1 MNGNLESKKLDIDI
15 SLQKN
20 IADKNFI
27 RNFSIIAHI
36 DHGKSTL
43 ADRILELTETVSS
56 REMLDQYLDDMDLER
71 ERGITIK
78 AHAVRVHYNCS
89 LDGNQYIFNLID
101 TPGHV
106 DFSYEVSRSLAA
118 CEGAILVVDATQG
131 IQAQTLANVYLA
143 LANNLEIIPVIN
155 KIDLKSAR
163 PEEVSEEITKII
175 GIQKNRILN
184 VSAKTGQGVKEILD
198 RIVVDI
204 PSPKGDIN
212 NPLQALIFDSE
223 YDSYRG
229 IVVFIRVVNGF
240 IQPGMKIKFMAEDTI
255 TAVEEIGVL
264 NPKMIRKDILV
275 AGEVG
280 YIITGIKE
288 IGNVSVGD
296 TITSLK
302 NQAQYPLPGY
312 KKPKPMVYC
321 GLFPIEGVN
330 YEDLRDALAKL
341 SLNDSSLDYVPEVS
355 NALGFG
361 FRCGFLGLLHMDIVK
376 ERLEREYG
384 LSLITTAPNV
394 AYRIVKTDGE
404 VIEVK
409 KPLDFPTEEKIKE
422 IQEPYVNASIIT
434 PKEYIGDIMNLA
446 TSKRGEFVD
455 MQYISVDRVE
465 LKYVMPLSEILV
477 DFFNLLKSVSSG
489 FASLDY
495 EFSGYKASDLVKL
508 DIIVAGTVFDEF
520 STIVHR
526 EKAYNVGRD
535 MVTKLRK
542 LISRE
547 NFEIS
552 IQAAIGKRVIAKERI
567 APYRKDVTAG
577 LYGGDITRKR
587 KVLEKQKKGKK
598 KMKKI
603 GKVEISSDAFMS
615 FYKIEVGK

>member
-409 KPLDFPTEEKIKE
+409 KPSDFPTEEKIKE
-422 IQEPYVNASIIT
+422 IQEPFVNATIIT

>member
-1 MNGNLESKKLDIDI
+1 MTDK
-15 SLQKN
+15 SL
-20 IADKNFI
+20 I

-56 REMLDQYLDDMDLER
+56 RDMLDQYLDDMELER

-78 AHAVRVHYNCS
+78 AHAVRVTYNCR
-89 LDGNQYIFNLID
+89 LDNNQYIFNLID

-118 CEGAILVVDATQG
+118 CEGALLVVDATQG

-143 LANNLEIIPVIN
+143 FANDLEIIPVIN

-163 PEEVSEEITKII
+163 PYEVGEELSKVL
-175 GIQKNRILN
+175 GIDKNKMLLI
-184 VSAKTGQGVKEILD
+184 SAKTGEGVEEILD

-204 PSPKGDIN
+204 PPPEGDFRK
-212 NPLQALIFDSE
+212 PLQALIFDSE

-240 IQPGMKIKFMAEDTI
+240 IETGMKIRFMAENTV
-255 TAVEEIGVL
+255 TAVEEVGIL
-264 NPKMIRKDILV
+264 NPKMIKKDNLT

-288 IGNVSVGD
+288 IGNVAVGD
-296 TITSLK
+296 TVTGVKES
-302 NQAQYPLPGY
+302 AERSLPGY

-321 GLFPIEGVN
+321 GLFTIEGVH
-330 YEDLRDALAKL
+330 YEELRDALGKL

-355 NALGFG
+355 VALGFG
-361 FRCGFLGLLHMDIVK
+361 FRCGFLGLLHMEIVK

-384 LSLITTAPNV
+384 LSLVTTSPNV
-394 AYRIVKTDGE
+394 AYRVIKTDDTA
-404 VIEVK
+404 VEVK
-409 KPLDFPTEEKIKE
+409 RPSDFPSEEKIDQ
-422 IQEPYVNASIIT
+422 IDEPYVNATIIS
-434 PKEYIGDIMNLA
+434 PKDYIGEIMKLA
-446 TSKRGEFVD
+446 NNKRGEFVD
-455 MQYISVDRVE
+455 MQYLSIERVE
-465 LKYVMPLSEILV
+465 IKYILPLSEIIV
-477 DFFNLLKSVSSG
+477 DFFNLLKSISAG
-489 FASLDY
+489 FASYDY
-495 EFSGYKASDLVKL
+495 EFLGYKPADLVKL
-508 DIIVAGTVFDEF
+508 DILVAGDKVDELSTV
-520 STIVHR
+520 VHS
-526 EKAYNVGRD
+526 EKAYNLGRE

-577 LYGGDITRKR
+577 LYGGDITRKK
-587 KVLEKQKKGKK
+587 KVLEKQKKGKE

-603 GKVEISSDAFMS
+603 GKVSIPSEAFMS
-615 FYKIEVGK
+615 FYKIEAK